1 MPQLI
6 LQENLIM
13 ILNKHE
19 FIIEEFI
26 KFLITTTK
34 KESLSW
40 KELKQEN
47 YTGYHT
53 SLKIED
59 KLYKIFIFQIG
70 LEQYCIQIQYQFTE
84 LTKQMGPTFTV
95 EYKSIRPLLRLLM
108 PEIKDFPLTDLN
120 EVTKYLNFVQQ
131 EYCRTKL

>member
-1 MPQLI
+1 
-6 LQENLIM
+6 M

-34 KESLSW
+34 RESLSW

-70 LEQYCIQIQYQFTE
+70 LEQYCVQIQYQFTE
-84 LTKQMGPTFTV
+84 YTKQIGPTFTT

-108 PEIKDFPLTDLN
+108 PDIKDFPLTNLN
-120 EVTKYLNFVQQ
+120 KVEKYLNSIQQ
-131 EYCRTKL
+131 EYYNVQQ

>member
-1 MPQLI
+1 
-6 LQENLIM
+6 M

-84 LTKQMGPTFTV
+84 ITKQIGPTFQV
-95 EYKSIRPLLRLLM
+95 EYRYIKPLLHLL
-108 PEIKDFPLTDLN
+108 PSDTTEYNFTDLK
-120 EVTKYLNFVQQ
+120 EVEIYLNNIQKEF
-131 EYCRTKL
+131 YNNGR

>member
-1 MPQLI
+1 
-6 LQENLIM
+6 M

-34 KESLSW
+34 RESLSW

-70 LEQYCIQIQYQFTE
+70 LEQYCVQIQYQFTE
-84 LTKQMGPTFTV
+84 YTKQIGPTFTT

-108 PEIKDFPLTDLN
+108 PDIKDFPLTNLN
-120 EVTKYLNFVQQ
+120 EVEKYLNSIQQ
-131 EYCRTKL
+131 EYYNVQQ